1 MPTAPSTPIRRWFVA
16 SSAPAGAG
24 PRCARAPQTDEGHA
38 INVSKEALARLRQR
52 SAMTQCAWE
61 AMTYQPRVVQQKII
75 QPTLRYQ
82 GADRDQRKVE
92 SHLTPLVRLESE
104 LVVAVAHI
112 GLAASPLSYGTPIVF
127 VVDEDD
133 SVRESIELL
142 VRSAGWQPE
151 TFESARAFLR
161 HPRVLVPS
169 CLVFDVSLPDLN
181 RLELQKSVA
190 ADRPDMPII
199 VITGRSDVAMAVQA
213 MKGGALEFLTKPFAD
228 DVLLNAISKALELSK
243 IALDEDAEIRGLR
256 DRYASLSRRERQVMA
271 LVVCGLLNK
280 QVGVELGISEITVK
294 AHRGRVMQKMAAS
307 SLPALVMMA
316 ARLAVLAPKD

>member
-1 MPTAPSTPIRRWFVA
+1 M
-16 SSAPAGAG
+16 
-24 PRCARAPQTDEGHA
+24 
-38 INVSKEALARLRQR
+38 
-52 SAMTQCAWE
+52 
-61 AMTYQPRVVQQKII
+61 
-75 QPTLRYQ
+75 
-82 GADRDQRKVE
+82 
-92 SHLTPLVRLESE
+92 
-104 LVVAVAHI
+104 
-112 GLAASPLSYGTPIVF
+112 
-127 VVDEDD
+127 
-133 SVRESIELL
+133 RESIELL

-151 TFESARAFLR
+151 TFDSARAFLR
-161 HPRVLVPS
+161 YPRVLVPS
-169 CLVFDVSLPDLN
+169 CLVFEVSLPDLN

-280 QVGVELGISEITVK
+280 QVGGELGISEITVK

>member
-75 QPTLRYQ
+75 QPALRYQ

-112 GLAASPLSYGTPIVF
+112 GLAASPMSRGTPIVF
-127 VVDEDD
+127 VVDDD
-133 SVRESIELL
+133 VSVRESLELL
-142 VRSAGWQPE
+142 IRNVGWQPE
-151 TFESARAFLR
+151 TFESAQDSLSSTCPCPELSDSRRYSSRARWLGITETR
-161 HPRVLVPS
+161 RGRPPGH
-169 CLVFDVSLPDLN
+169 
-181 RLELQKSVA
+181 
-190 ADRPDMPII
+190 ADHLHHGSWR
-199 VITGRSDVAMAVQA
+199 RSDDGSGHERRSSGV
-213 MKGGALEFLTKPFAD
+213 
-228 DVLLNAISKALELSK
+228 
-243 IALDEDAEIRGLR
+243 LDE
-256 DRYASLSRRERQVMA
+256 A
-271 LVVCGLLNK
+271 L
-280 QVGVELGISEITVK
+280 
-294 AHRGRVMQKMAAS
+294 RGRRIVERHRPGPGA
-307 SLPALVMMA
+307 
-316 ARLAVLAPKD
+316 